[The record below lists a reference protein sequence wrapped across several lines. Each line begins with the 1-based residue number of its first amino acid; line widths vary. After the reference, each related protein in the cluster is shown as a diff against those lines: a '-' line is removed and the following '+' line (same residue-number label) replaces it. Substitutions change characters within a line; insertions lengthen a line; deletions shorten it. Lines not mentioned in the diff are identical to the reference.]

1 MDGILKAVSVFK
13 DTGGA
18 LANLDP
24 SHAGIAWIGVNV
36 ILQLVLSGAEQNAAA
51 LQGLAQISPIIT
63 RYAKVEEIYIE
74 QRREHQ
80 AIDLNKDFRAQV
92 VNLYTNILVYQ
103 GTIILHSKRNRLVQY
118 ARALPKIDNW
128 NSLLQGIVNL
138 DVECRKFTQIF
149 DSEEQTARHWEL
161 KEILDQ
167 QDQQMEQVSL
177 HMSHMREQ
185 NETLIHENDRRGT
198 YQAREHAQKTD
209 HGVENKEI
217 LNWVSTALPHDD
229 HTRILDHGKLNSDYA
244 QSGKWLF
251 RRSEFESWNTNND
264 SQSVLWLLGPVGTG
278 KSSLACLTIEK
289 LLNQSRTIGKET
301 DRLAFFYCSRK
312 QGTEE
317 ANSPKT
323 VLRSL
328 LRQLAWSNINLSV
341 TPIIKERYRQWQEDQ
356 GYGGRELLANDCVQ
370 LLTQLIASNHHT
382 AIIIDAL
389 DECSDFDELLFHLE
403 KIMSASQGKVKFL
416 LSSRMHVPV
425 HEIFPVNARMEV
437 GLDNKDDIETF
448 IKTKIEQNQRR
459 LEQCKSSDLK
469 DRMMKTLSDR
479 AQGMFRWVELQ
490 LDVFFNSKS
499 KIRRP
504 DVFKRKLESLESGSG
519 IPELD
524 EVYDEIYD
532 MNISTDEDCKAA
544 ERTLKW
550 MICCQIPLSI
560 EILVKAVSYD
570 SNGSLDEAVD
580 ADYLLAICSNFI
592 IIDHNQMVQFA
603 HLSVREYLVGST
615 NHGYTTA
622 GANYQAA
629 KTSILY
635 LLNECSQ
642 SDSNPSK
649 EDGFLQ
655 YAALHWPIHYSLA
668 LVDDDKGNTLKQL
681 VNKFLSPSEPSGR
694 FTTCLRIWADALPDI
709 EPTEMHMK
717 IRASLNATKSP
728 VFTACAWG
736 LPGVIQK
743 ALSAGFN
750 LDERNDLGD
759 TALAV
764 AARYSQ
770 LEITRLLLDS
780 GADVNSIGTE
790 DGFTPLHHGSAALV
804 DELSLEVVQLLVQ
817 HGADVTNASQG
828 AMNVQ
833 LTPLHLA
840 TCRERAD
847 ILRFLLEKGARVNAK
862 DKKGLTALNTI
873 YSENTEIARLLL
885 EHGADPDLEDN
896 NGQAPLQKAATSGR
910 EEMVKLL
917 LQHQD
922 LESEAEKWI
931 RQAQFY
937 NAVRDGDEATVELL
951 LENGVDMTVKDFWG
965 DDPLHWA
972 VEGGSLRVAS
982 LLLQNGADIDA
993 TDDSGWSALFNAC
1006 WLTNEEMM
1014 KFLLDKG
1021 ADINMKERTGEK
1033 KGRYNT
1039 VLSLATALG
1048 ECQIV
1053 EMLLGR
1059 GANPQSAEL
1068 DSLRRLGGVP
1078 LKEFEKAREIVRS
1091 HIR

>member
-1 MDGILKAVSVFK
+1 
-13 DTGGA
+13 
-18 LANLDP
+18 
-24 SHAGIAWIGVNV
+24 
-36 ILQLVLSGAEQNAAA
+36 
-51 LQGLAQISPIIT
+51 
-63 RYAKVEEIYIE
+63 
-74 QRREHQ
+74 
-80 AIDLNKDFRAQV
+80 
-92 VNLYTNILVYQ
+92 
-103 GTIILHSKRNRLVQY
+103 
-118 ARALPKIDNW
+118 
-128 NSLLQGIVNL
+128 
-138 DVECRKFTQIF
+138 
-149 DSEEQTARHWEL
+149 
-161 KEILDQ
+161 
-167 QDQQMEQVSL
+167 MEQVSL
-177 HMSHMREQ
+177 HISHMREQ
-185 NETLIHENDRRGT
+185 NETLIHENDRR
-198 YQAREHAQKTD
+198 
-209 HGVENKEI
+209 ENKEI

-251 RRSEFESWNTNND
+251 RRSEFESWNTNDD

-278 KSSLACLTIEK
+278 KSSLVCLTIEQ

-312 QGTEE
+312 QGTKE

-341 TPIIKERYRQWQEDQ
+341 APIIIERYRQWQQDQ

-425 HEIFPVNARMEV
+425 HEIFPANARIEV

-448 IKTKIEQNQRR
+448 IKTKIEQNNRR

-469 DRMMKTLSDR
+469 DQMIKTLSDR

-532 MNISTDEDCKAA
+532 MNVSTDEDCRAA

-560 EILVKAVSYD
+560 EILVKAVSFD
-570 SNGSLDEAVD
+570 SNGFLDEAVD

-603 HLSVREYLVGST
+603 HLSVREYLVGGA

-629 KTSILY
+629 RTSLLY

-642 SDSNPSK
+642 GDSDPSR

-668 LVDDDKGNTLKQL
+668 LVDDDKGDTLKQL
-681 VNKFLSPSEPSGR
+681 VDKFLSPSEPSDG

-709 EPTEMHMK
+709 KPFGVHMK
-717 IRASLNATKSP
+717 FRTSLSATKSP

-736 LPGVIQK
+736 FPGVIQK

-750 LDERNDLGD
+750 LDERNDPGD

-764 AARYSQ
+764 AASFSQ

-790 DGFTPLHHGSAALV
+790 NGYTPLHHGSASLA
-804 DELSLEVVQLLVQ
+804 ELSLEVVQLLVQ
-817 HGADVTNASQG
+817 HGADVTKASQG
-828 AMNVQ
+828 AMNGQ
-833 LTPLHLA
+833 RTPLHLA
-840 TCRERAD
+840 TYGGNKD
-847 ILRFLLEKGARVNAK
+847 VLRFLLEKGARVNAK
-862 DKKGLTALNTI
+862 DKEGLTALNSI
-873 YSENTEIARLLL
+873 KSDKKTEIARLLL
-885 EHGADPDLEDN
+885 EHGADMDLEDN
-896 NGQAPLQKAATSGR
+896 NGQAPLQKAAANGR
-910 EEMVKLL
+910 VEMVKLL

-922 LESEAEKWI
+922 LGSEAEKWI

-937 NAVRDGDEATVELL
+937 NAVYDGDETTVELL
-951 LENGVDMTVKDFWG
+951 LEKGIDMTMKDFRG
-965 DDPLHWA
+965 QYPLHWA

-993 TDDSGWSALFNAC
+993 TDDYGWSALFIAC
-1006 WLTNEEMM
+1006 DNTNEETM

-1021 ADINMKERTGEK
+1021 ADINI
-1033 KGRYNT
+1033 KGRMLEQQYYT
-1039 VLSLATALG
+1039 VLSLATTLG
-1048 ECQIV
+1048 ACQIV

-1059 GANPQSAEL
+1059 GASPQSAEL
-1068 DSLRRLGGVP
+1068 DSLERWKGIP